1 MSRTRIGAVAL
12 AATGALLLAACS
24 GTASGAPATSDPAT
38 SAATTAAADPVTI
51 TYNNFISNG
60 GNEDNLGKIVTAFE
74 AANPGITVDVKTMP
88 YADYNTALQT
98 DVAAGTTA
106 DVFDVE
112 SATYGALAH
121 AGAIAELKGVDASQ
135 YKPSLLQAY
144 QQDGKQYALPS
155 SFSTVVLF
163 YNKDLFDKAG
173 VAYPTAS
180 WTWADEKAAAAKLTD
195 KANGVFGDYQ
205 PITYNEFYKTVA
217 QAGGTFLSADGKTAA
232 FNSPQG
238 IAAAQWLVDKNGSVM
253 PTAEQGAGTPDFDS
267 KLFHDGKLAMWHTG
281 IWMFGANADVSFKWD
296 IAVEP
301 GDTQN
306 ASALFSNAVAVSAT
320 SKHQDAAQKFA
331 EYLTSSKTMV
341 DTRLAAGWEL
351 PTVADE
357 SLLGAYLTK
366 GTPDNRQAVFDSLN
380 HTVLAPSI
388 GDNQNQMQDA
398 VTEKLTEAA
407 AGRLSV
413 QDALNQAVAEVN
425 PLLG

>member
-24 GTASGAPATSDPAT
+24 SGGASGSP
-38 SAATTAAADPVTI
+38 ATTAAADPVTI

-60 GNEDNLGKIVTAFE
+60 GNEANLAKIVTAFE
-74 AANPGITVDVKTMP
+74 AANPGITVDIKTMP

-112 SATYGALAH
+112 SATYGSLANS
-121 AGAIAELKGVDASQ
+121 GAIAELKGVDASL

-144 QQDGKQYALPS
+144 QHDGKQYALPS

-163 YNKDLFDKAG
+163 YNKDLFDKAH
-173 VAYPTAS
+173 VAYPTSS
-180 WTWADEKAAAAKLTD
+180 WTWADEKAAAEKLTD
-195 KANGVFGDYQ
+195 KANGVWGDYQ
-205 PITYNEFYKTVA
+205 PITYYEFYKTVA
-217 QAGGTFLSADGKTAA
+217 QAGGTFLSADGKTTT
-232 FNSPQG
+232 FNSPEG
-238 IAAAQWLVDKNGSVM
+238 LAAAQWLVGKNATTM
-253 PTAEQGAGTPDFDS
+253 PTAAQGAGTPDFDS

-281 IWMFGANADVSFKWD
+281 IWMFGANADATFKWD

-301 GDTQN
+301 GSTQN
-306 ASALFSNAVAVSAT
+306 ASALFSNGLAVSAT
-320 SKHQDAAQKFA
+320 SKHQEAAQKFA
-331 EYLTSSKTMV
+331 EYLSSSKTMV

-366 GTPDNRQAVFDSLN
+366 GTPDNRQAVFDSLD

-398 VTEKLTEAA
+398 VTAKLTEAA